1 LGTISRGYA
10 THCSLYPTDCQL
22 IASFERKD
30 KQMLGERLR
39 NMRTLHNMSQQ
50 ALANELSKRL
60 GKKISADAIGS
71 YERGERRITNDILEG
86 LADIFNCSIDYLVGR
101 SDVEEIQD
109 DEFTTAIAAMFRAQ
123 QVLSPDEKRRLFSV
137 LKAGWPDLF
146 KEDEN

>member
-1 LGTISRGYA
+1 
-10 THCSLYPTDCQL
+10 
-22 IASFERKD
+22 
-30 KQMLGERLR
+30 MLGQRLR
-39 NMRTLHNMSQQ
+39 NLRTLHGMSQHK
-50 ALANELSKRL
+50 LADELSKRI
-60 GKKISADAIGS
+60 GKELSGDAIGS